1 MFKMVMISLLMS
13 MMMSNT
19 GTVRTIA
26 NSDGV
31 VIYQEVE
38 HSDGTKDVIVDI
50 YGDEAVETED
60 QIVK

>member
-1 MFKMVMISLLMS
+1 MMKMVIVSLLMS

-19 GTVRTIA
+19 GTVRTIT

-38 HSDGTKDVIVDI
+38 HSDGTKDVIVDV
-50 YGDEAVETED
+50 YGDEAV
-60 QIVK
+60 